1 MMDCISE
8 SSATDIEFQ
17 LLTDRQVLASGVTV
31 SSSIDPVG
39 NSLATID
46 FDPFGDGE
54 LSLTAPA
61 TESQQEIWLG
71 AQLSHEANLACLLS
85 QSLRLTGRLNIDA
98 LQAALSALVSR
109 HESLRTTFSGDG
121 TTILINKTT
130 NLQFPVIDCSEAI
143 NSSSERLH
151 QREHQLK
158 TERDFAV
165 SIPFDLTHGPL
176 FTAKILRFDDS
187 DHALILTVHHIIC
200 DGWSLGILGAD
211 LARLY
216 TAIAR
221 DVAPDLEPPAYFSEY
236 AFLEQAK
243 LNELTNTDERSLI
256 DEDSNVATV
265 ARSEIEAYWL
275 QKFANL
281 PPVVDLP
288 ADYSR
293 PPLRTFN
300 AAHEYYQL
308 PASLVRSLE
317 QVGIANGCSLM
328 TTLLAAFEVF
338 LSKITDRTEL
348 VVGVPT
354 SGQIAA
360 GKDNLVGHCVNFLPC
375 RSRIDPQLTFTEYLR
390 SRNTQ
395 ILDDYEHQDFTFG
408 SLLKKLA
415 IARDASRMPLISAVF
430 NIDLTTDDNPG
441 RFDRLTVD
449 TVVNHSA
456 FATFEFFL
464 NAATTSNGQLN
475 LDCQYNTNL
484 FSTATIQRRLAEFE
498 NILHQIIEPATRFSR
513 GEAPPTICQLSL
525 LSLSAEYQL
534 LVTWNDTKTDYPRTQ
549 CVHQL
554 FEQRVKIAGDAIAL
568 VSAQQQLTYHEL
580 NQRSNQLANYLLG
593 LGVQPGE
600 LIGIA
605 MPRSIDTI
613 VAILGILKAGCA
625 YVPLDLTYPLQRL
638 SVMVEDAR
646 VSILVTTTAA
656 SDRLPTHQSRFVH
669 LDTDWDEIATA
680 STTNPQVLVDSTS
693 LAYVMYTSGSTGQ
706 PKGVCVPHQGVV
718 RLVTATNYIDFSPE
732 LVFLQL
738 APISFDAA
746 TFEIWGSL
754 LNGAKLV
761 LFPSEKPSLA
771 ELGQTIQQHQIT
783 TLWLTAGLFHLMV
796 DERLADLQPLRQ
808 LIAGGDV
815 LSVPHVQKVLATL
828 INCQLINGYGPTE
841 NTTFTCCYPIVTTD
855 RFATSIP
862 IGRPI
867 ANTQVY
873 ILNADRQP
881 VPIGVPGELY
891 IGGDGLAQGYLD
903 RPDLTQEKF
912 IPNPFTGSATLYQTG
927 DLARYLPDGNIEFL
941 GRIDNQVKIRGFR
954 VELGEIEAAISEHP
968 HVREVRVID
977 APPPG
982 ALSGQEHGDKRL
994 VAYIVATAP
1003 DEAHRLSHRELRT
1016 FLQSRLPDYAIPSA
1030 VVMVAA
1036 FPLTP
1041 NGKVDRRALPLP
1053 DDDRRDDTIKVS
1065 PRDELELQLTKIWER
1080 VLGIQSIG
1088 IHDNFF
1094 ELGGHSLIA
1103 VRLFA
1108 EIDRVW
1114 GQNLPLST
1122 LFQAQTIEELASVIR
1137 QQEWIAP
1144 WSSLVLMQPGGSKPP
1159 IFCIHP
1165 IGGNILEYYALAHY
1179 LGREQPIYGLQSQG
1193 LDGRQQPLLRVE
1205 DMASHYI
1212 REMRAVQPHG
1222 PYFLIGYSFGGLVA
1236 FEIACQLNNDNEKIE
1251 LLALL
1256 DCSSPNLSKL
1266 RPSVIQSL
1274 KIHLCNLWQLSSK
1287 DKIDYIIDRILY
1299 RFSNDNE
1306 RDFLIKSLYK
1316 PQDLT
1321 TPLLNILN
1329 TNLQASENYVA
1340 RSYLGKLTLFRCQ
1353 VQDLEHHAHS
1363 ELGWSNLVGTNLDI
1377 YHVPEIHFKMMK
1389 EPNISVIAEKIKS
1402 CLQL

>member
-8 SSATDIEFQ
+8 SNATDIEFE
-17 LLTDRQVLASGVTV
+17 LLTDRQVVVESILR
-31 SSSIDPVG
+31 SSIDPVG
-39 NSLATID
+39 TNLATID
-46 FDPFGDGE
+46 FDPFVDGE

-71 AQLSHEANLACLLS
+71 VQLSQEANLACMLS

-98 LQAALSALVSR
+98 LQAALSELVSR

-121 TTILINKTT
+121 TTILINKTSK
-130 NLQFPVIDCSEAI
+130 LQFPVIIATASEKE
-143 NSSSERLH
+143 NQSGTSD
-151 QREHQLK
+151 REQEIKKYRSL
-158 TERDFAV
+158 AV
-165 SIPFDLTHGPL
+165 SKPFDLAHGPL
-176 FTAKILRFDDS
+176 FAAQIIKFDEC
-187 DHALILTVHHIIC
+187 DHVLIFTVHHIIC
-200 DGWSLGILGAD
+200 DGWSLGVLESD

-216 TAIAR
+216 TAIDR
-221 DVAPDLEPPAYFSEY
+221 GVDPDLEPPAYFSEY
-236 AFLEQAK
+236 AFSEREK
-243 LNELTNTDERSLI
+243 LKRLPNIDGLSI
-256 DEDSNVATV
+256 DENTNLATV
-265 ARSEIEAYWL
+265 TSSEIEAYWL
-275 QKFANL
+275 KKFVSL
-281 PPVVDLP
+281 PPAVDLP
-288 ADYSR
+288 TDYSR

-300 AAHEYYQL
+300 AAHEYYGL

-317 QVGIANGCSLM
+317 QLGIAHGCSLM

-338 LSKITDRTEL
+338 LAKITDRTEL

-415 IARDASRMPLISAVF
+415 IPRDASRMPLLSAVF
-430 NIDLTTDDNPG
+430 NIDLNPDDDPN
-441 RFDRLTVD
+441 RFDRLAVD
-449 TVVNHSA
+449 TVTNHSA

-464 NAATTSNGQLN
+464 NAATTSDGQLN

-484 FSTATIQRRLAEFE
+484 FSAATIQRRLAEFE
-498 NILHQIIEPATRFSR
+498 NILHQIIEPATRS
-513 GEAPPTICQLSL
+513 ICQLSL

-549 CVHQL
+549 CIHQL
-554 FEQRVKIAGDAIAL
+554 FEQRAKIAGDAIAL
-568 VSAQQQLTYHEL
+568 VYQQQQLTYRQL

-593 LGVQPGE
+593 LGAQPEE

-638 SVMVEDAR
+638 SFMLEDAK
-646 VSILVTTTAA
+646 VSILLTTTAA
-656 SDRLPTHQSRFVH
+656 IDRLPTHQSRFVN
-669 LDTDWDEIATA
+669 LDTDWEEIATA
-680 STTNPQVLVDSTS
+680 SSANPQVQVDSTS

-706 PKGVCVPHQGVV
+706 PKGVCIPHQGVV
-718 RLVTATNYIDFSPE
+718 RLVTSTNYIDFSPD
-732 LVFLQL
+732 LVLLQL
-738 APISFDAA
+738 APIAFDAA

-761 LFPSEKPSLA
+761 LFPGEKPSLA

-783 TLWLTAGLFHLMV
+783 TMWLTAGLFHLMV
-796 DERLADLQPLRQ
+796 DERLADLQPLRH

-828 INCQLINGYGPTE
+828 KNCQLLNGYGPTE
-841 NTTFTCCYPIVTTD
+841 NTTFTCCYPIVNIDTL
-855 RFATSIP
+855 ATSIP

-867 ANTQVY
+867 ANTQIY

-891 IGGDGLAQGYLD
+891 IGGDGLARGYLD

-982 ALSGQEHGDKRL
+982 ARFGQDRGDKRL
-994 VAYIVATAP
+994 VAYIVPTAP
-1003 DEAHRLSHRELRT
+1003 DETHRLSHRELRT

-1053 DDDRRDDTIKVS
+1053 DDDRLDDAIKVS

-1114 GQNLPLST
+1114 GRNLPLAT
-1122 LFQAQTIEELASVIR
+1122 LFQHQTIQELADVLR
-1137 QQEWIAP
+1137 QEECSAP
-1144 WSSLVLMQPGGSKPP
+1144 WSSLVPIQPSGNKPP
-1159 IFCIHP
+1159 LFCVHP
-1165 IGGNILEYYALAHY
+1165 VGGNVLEYYALANN
-1179 LGREQPIYGLQSQG
+1179 LARDRPVYGLQSQG
-1193 LDGRQQPLLRVE
+1193 LDGKQPPLRRVE

-1212 REMRAVQPHG
+1212 QEIRTVQPHG
-1222 PYFLIGYSFGGLVA
+1222 PYYLLGYSFGGLVA
-1236 FEIACQLNNDNEKIE
+1236 FEIAQQLMADGEPID

-1256 DCSSPNLSKL
+1256 DCSAPNLPSL
-1266 RPSVIQSL
+1266 RPSSIQSAL
-1274 KIHLCNLWQLSSK
+1274 IHLSNIWQLNFQERSS
-1287 DKIDYIIDRILY
+1287 YILGRIAY
-1299 RFSNDNE
+1299 RLRTTNE
-1306 RDFLIKSLYK
+1306 RDFIAQSLYQPK
-1316 PQDLT
+1316 DLT
-1321 TPLLNILN
+1321 PQLLGILEA
-1329 TNLQASENYVA
+1329 NLQASEDYVA
-1340 RSYLGKLTLFRCQ
+1340 RSYLGKVTLLRCQ
-1353 VQDLEHHAHS
+1353 VQDLEHYLYP
-1363 ELGWSNLVGTNLDI
+1363 EFGWSDLVAGLDI
-1377 YHVPEIHFKMMK
+1377 HHLAGSHFTMMK
-1389 EPNISVIAEKIKS
+1389 EPRIRTLAEKLK
-1402 CLQL
+1402 LYL